1 MLCDASAWS
10 GHAAH
15 LPELL
20 NRLPW
25 RLQEGWGK
33 ISLVKPSGSCWIRHE
48 CVKCRAS
55 GCSRGRPMDRAMGQL
70 QVQKV
75 PRWRLTIKN
84 LQEDVEVARRRE
96 SLRSRRPDESE
107 GEPKAS
113 LVLPVEGS
121 SSWEMEP

>member
-1 MLCDASAWS
+1 MPPI
-10 GHAAH
+10 

-25 RLQEGWGK
+25 RLQEGRGK
-33 ISLVKPSGSCWIRHE
+33 ISLVKPSGTCWIRHE
-48 CVKCRAS
+48 CVESRAS
-55 GCSRGRPMDRAMGQL
+55 GCSRGRPIGRARGQL
-70 QVQKV
+70 HVQKV

-96 SLRSRRPDESE
+96 SLRSSWPEER
-107 GEPKAS
+107 AS
-113 LVLPVEGS
+113 QRQSVVPVEGS